1 MENKTPIEEIIKLN
15 NKLKEIIKEKLN
27 ISKEKTVD
35 SDNLKEN
42 TDTQNTSKEESKNK
56 ETSAINEKYNSLK
69 KFVISEINKIN
80 KIVKKIKTSK
90 EKEENKEK
98 EVVEKAKPVYLESF
112 GERALLELN
121 EIFQKVFNIKIVQP
135 KDQTTK
141 KSKLWLV
148 ALIAIVAVIIAKFN
162 DIKKYILS
170 IDWNKIWGTIRNY
183 IVEFLADL
191 PFKIIDAIVDAF
203 NLIKDVILKIFEKEE
218 FQKLIENIKKTLIPT
233 DFINNIKNSIV
244 EFFTKTIPDI
254 FKKVTDKVKSFV
266 NKIFSAI
273 NDFLG
278 FKFFDTGKD
287 DKDKTDAINAEEKID
302 ELNSQSNQTE
312 GSSGESPSSE
322 SSKESKEEKPVEPN
336 IIVANNLNKFNNIKG
351 GAIDKSF
358 VVNDNKEITMTP
370 LHPNDSVAVL
380 KEDGII
386 DKRLNEVINSVNTQ
400 TAAYSKQFEDINNEI
415 IKQNDIL
422 TNYNKNKITK
432 EHIINNDKAMVK
444 YVQNNVN
451 RLQTEITNNKQ
462 PQIATSSINDLRL
475 QYLNG

>member
-42 TDTQNTSKEESKNK
+42 TDTQNTLKEESKNK

-80 KIVKKIKTSK
+80 KIVKKLKTSK

-112 GERALLELN
+112 GEKALLELN

-302 ELNSQSNQTE
+302 ELNSQSSQTE

-322 SSKESKEEKPVEPN
+322 PAKEEKPVEPN